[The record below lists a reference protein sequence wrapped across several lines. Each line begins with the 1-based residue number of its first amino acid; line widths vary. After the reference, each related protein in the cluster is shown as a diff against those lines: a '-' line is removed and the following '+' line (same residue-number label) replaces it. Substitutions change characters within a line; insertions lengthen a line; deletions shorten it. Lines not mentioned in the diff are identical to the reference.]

1 MDHMSTEDQV
11 GEVLQAFSAGDWRL
25 CLTRAALLLTQGN
38 PPAPVLL
45 AAAQSYSR
53 LGHMPEAAHFYE
65 LAADLMPGQAQLLL
79 TLAARIQVQLFEES
93 KALALL
99 RRLQALGPMGPD
111 ALSTLRKILRPRL
124 ALSELARLDALVRR
138 AMLDGEAWAFDTEDP
153 LFHLMWCGDE
163 RLNGLVRHMPGGKP
177 FTRETRAARHA
188 RPHRFGDKI
197 RVGYLTND
205 VSDQHPTMILFQ
217 GVLEAHDPER
227 FEITLFCYTDDDLT
241 ASDLGF
247 RKRYPNLVV
256 IRDHDDDAAADLIRA
271 YGIDILVDMK
281 GHTRDARVDLVNR
294 GLAPVQVAW
303 LGFPVTCYGIDCDYI
318 LGDPIVLQDGSE
330 PYYHELFCR
339 LPETYQCNDGRTRP
353 RPEPPPRS
361 SLGLPDEAIVFGSF
375 NKQAKI
381 TAKVAGL
388 WARVLSAVPESVL
401 WMLCQPGPAR
411 ENFTS
416 HMQGLGIAPS
426 RIVFMPRAD
435 YAQHMARMAAAD
447 IALDTFPYSGH
458 TTTSDCLWA
467 GVPVVALK
475 GTNFASRV
483 SESLLHAIGLE
494 ELVAK
499 DEQAFVDTAVTMAR
513 SPLRRRA
520 LKARLD
526 QNRMRTPLFDTERFT
541 RHLEMAFEMMVERA
555 AKGLPPQAF
564 DVPALPP
571 RNAPFA

>member
-1 MDHMSTEDQV
+1 MGGMSTEDEV
-11 GEVLQAFSAGDWRL
+11 GEVLEAFSAGDWRL
-25 CLTRAALLLTQGN
+25 CLTRAAPFLSAGN
-38 PPAPVLL
+38 APAPVLL

-53 LGHMPEAAHFYE
+53 LGHMPEAAYFYE
-65 LAADLMPGQAQLLL
+65 MAADLMPAEASLLL
-79 TLAARIQVQLFEES
+79 TLAARIRVQLFEES
-93 KALALL
+93 KALSLI
-99 RRLQALGPMGPD
+99 RRAQALGPMNVE

-124 ALSELARLDALVRR
+124 ALSELARLDAQVHR
-138 AMLDGEAWAFDTEDP
+138 AMLDGEAWAFDNEDP

-163 RLNGLVRHMPGGKP
+163 RLNSLVRHMPAGKS
-177 FTRETRAARHA
+177 FTPEARAARRA

-197 RVGYLTND
+197 RVGYLSSD

-227 FEITLFCYTDDDLT
+227 FEITLFCHTEPDLAAT
-241 ASDLGF
+241 DLGF

-256 IRDHDDDAAADLIRA
+256 IRDLDDDAAAELIRA
-271 YGIDILVDMK
+271 RGIDILVDMK

-303 LGFPVTCYGIDCDYI
+303 LGFPGTCYGIDCDYI
-318 LGDPIVLQDGSE
+318 VGDPVVLPDGSE
-330 PYYHELFCR
+330 PHYHELFCR
-339 LPETYQCNDGRTRP
+339 LPETYQCNDGKTRP
-353 RPEPPPRS
+353 RPEPPPRA
-361 SLGLPDEAIVFGSF
+361 SLGLPDGAVVFGSF

-381 TAKVAGL
+381 TASVAAL
-388 WARVLSAVPESVL
+388 WARVLSAVPDSVL

-411 ENFTS
+411 ENFTA
-416 HMQGLGIAPS
+416 HMQSLGIAPS
-426 RIVFMPRAD
+426 RIIYMPRAD
-435 YAQHMARMAAAD
+435 YAEHMARMGAAD

-483 SESLLHAIGLE
+483 SESLLTAIGLP
-494 ELVAK
+494 ELVAH
-499 DEQAFVDTAVTMAR
+499 DEQAFVDTAVMMAR

-520 LKARLD
+520 LKARLE
-526 QNRMRTPLFDTERFT
+526 QNRLRMPLFDTERFT
-541 RHLEMAFEMMVERA
+541 RHLETAFEMMVERA
-555 AKGLPPQAF
+555 SKGLPPEAF

-571 RNAPFA
+571 RQGPFA

>member
-1 MDHMSTEDQV
+1 MSTEDQV

-25 CLTRAALLLTQGN
+25 CLTRAAPFLAAGSA
-38 PPAPVLL
+38 PAPVLL

-53 LGHMPEAAHFYE
+53 LGHLPEAAYFYQM
-65 LAADLMPGQAQLLL
+65 AADLMPAEAPLLL
-79 TLAARIQVQLFEES
+79 TLAARIRLQLFEES

-99 RRLQALGPMGPD
+99 RRVQALGPLNVE

-124 ALSELARLDALVRR
+124 ALSELARLDAVVHR
-138 AMLDGEAWAFDTEDP
+138 AMLEGEAWAFDNEDP

-163 RLNGLVRHMPGGKP
+163 RLNGLIRHMPTGKP
-177 FTRETRAARHA
+177 FTPDMRAARRA
-188 RPHRFGDKI
+188 RPHQFGNKI

-217 GVLEAHDPER
+217 GVLAAHDPER
-227 FEITLFCYTDDDLT
+227 FEITLFCYTDADLVGT
-241 ASDLGF
+241 DVEF

-256 IRDHDDDAAADLIRA
+256 IRDLDDDAATEAIRA
-271 YGIDILVDMK
+271 RGIDILVDMK

-294 GLAPVQVAW
+294 GLAPIQVAW
-303 LGFPVTCYGIDCDYI
+303 LGFPGTCYGIDCDYI
-318 LGDPIVLQDGSE
+318 LGDPIVLPDGSE
-330 PYYHELFCR
+330 PHYHELFCR
-339 LPETYQCNDGRTRP
+339 LPETYQCNDGKGRP
-353 RPEPPPRS
+353 RPRPQPPSRS
-361 SLGLPDEAIVFGSF
+361 SLGLPEEGIVFASF
-375 NKQAKI
+375 NKPAKI
-381 TAKVAGL
+381 TARVAAL
-388 WARVLSAVPESVL
+388 WAEVLQAIPDSVL

-416 HMQGLGIAPS
+416 HMESLGIAPS
-426 RIVFMPRAD
+426 RILFMPRAD
-435 YAQHMARMAAAD
+435 YADHMARMAVAD

-483 SESLLHAIGLE
+483 SESLLTALGLD

-499 DEQAFVDTAVTMAR
+499 DERAFVDMAVSMAR

-520 LKARLD
+520 LKTRID
-526 QNRMRTPLFDTERFT
+526 QNRMRMPLFDTERFT
-541 RHLEMAFEMMVERA
+541 RHLETAFEMMVARA
-555 AKGLPPQAF
+555 SKGLAPEAF

-571 RNAPFA
+571 RTDPFA

>member
-1 MDHMSTEDQV
+1 MNTEDEV

-25 CLTRAALLLTQGN
+25 CLMRAAPLLTTGN
-38 PPAPVLL
+38 APAPVLL

-53 LGHMPEAAHFYE
+53 LGHMPEAAYFYE
-65 LAADLMPGQAQLLL
+65 LAADLMPAEAPLLL
-79 TLAARIQVQLFEES
+79 TLAARIRIQLFDES
-93 KALALL
+93 KALSLI
-99 RRLQALGPMGPD
+99 RRVQALGPLNVE
-111 ALSTLRKILRPRL
+111 ALSTLRKLLRPRL
-124 ALSELARLDALVRR
+124 ALSELARLDALVHR
-138 AMLDGEAWAFDTEDP
+138 AMLDGEAWAFDNEDP

-163 RLNGLVRHMPGGKP
+163 RLNGLIRHMPNGKP
-177 FTRETRAARHA
+177 FAPEARAARRA
-188 RPHRFGDKI
+188 RPHRFGEKI

-217 GVLEAHDPER
+217 GVLDAHDPER
-227 FEITLFCYTDDDLT
+227 FEITLFCYSDEDLT
-241 ASDLGF
+241 TSDLGF
-247 RKRYPNLVV
+247 RMRYPNIVV
-256 IRDHDDDAAADLIRA
+256 IRELDDDAAAELIRA
-271 YGIDILVDMK
+271 RGIDILVDMK
-281 GHTRDARVDLVNR
+281 GHTRDARVSLVNR

-303 LGFPVTCYGIDCDYI
+303 LGFPGTCYGIDCDYI
-318 LGDPIVLQDGSE
+318 IGDPVVLPDGSE

-339 LPETYQCNDGRTRP
+339 LPETYQCNDGKTRP

-361 SLGLPDEAIVFGSF
+361 SLGLPDEAIVFASF

-381 TAKVAGL
+381 TADVAGL
-388 WARVLSAVPESVL
+388 WARVLAAVPDSVL

-426 RIVFMPRAD
+426 RIVYMPRAD
-435 YAQHMARMAAAD
+435 YAAHMARMSAAD

-483 SESLLHAIGLE
+483 SESLLSAIGLS
-494 ELVAK
+494 ELVAG
-499 DEQAFVDTAVTMAR
+499 DEQAFVDMAVMMAR

-520 LKARLD
+520 LKGRLE
-526 QNRMRTPLFDTERFT
+526 QNRLRMPLFDTERFT

-555 AKGLPPQAF
+555 AQGLPPAAF

-571 RNAPFA
+571 RQGPFA